1 MIKQLFF
8 LIAILS
14 LISCEENIKSKT
26 QNKLKSKNQV
36 TNNLIPNKNQSN
48 ESSFEQNYPVKI
60 IVLQCSNGYGLDDF
74 RYTLET
80 EIKKNKN
87 FEIIPFP
94 NRKLL
99 GVPFQGVY
107 DKKYCTPIIKK
118 IDVDYIIMTRY
129 LGNIIQG
136 IESRDERRIWGYET
150 KILNTKSK
158 NQIISIRKD
167 SLKEYNQILD
177 HIKENSSK
185 LISDI
190 KELK

>member
-1 MIKQLFF
+1 MLF
-8 LIAILS
+8 IIILS
-14 LISCEENIKSKT
+14 TCWIENNKNKIDNNLYKREQVVQKLIFNQSQNIQSIKS
-26 QNKLKSKNQV
+26 NNQ
-36 TNNLIPNKNQSN
+36 I
-48 ESSFEQNYPVKI
+48 KI

-74 RYTLET
+74 RNTIET

-99 GVPFQGVY
+99 GVTFQGVY
-107 DKKYCTPIIKK
+107 DKKYCTPIINK

-158 NQIISIRKD
+158 KQIISIRKD
-167 SLKEYNQILD
+167 SLLEYNQILSD
-177 HIKENSSK
+177 IKENSSK

-190 KELK
+190 IELK